1 MKVQT
6 NPPLHLT
13 YCLNVHPGES
23 WAENF
28 AAIRDHAL
36 RVRDRVSPDGPFGL
50 GMRLGAAAA
59 GELSDPTALAE
70 FRQFLTDEDLYVFT
84 INGFPYGQFHNTA
97 VKDSVYAPDWRTPQ
111 RRDYTIAMAD
121 ILATLLPKD
130 VSGSISTVPGSY
142 KPWITCSDDVSD
154 MVAMLCDVAAHLAA
168 LAAGDDGREIVL
180 ALEPEPD
187 CYVETTD
194 EVIAFFAGPLRAF
207 GIGYLAAEHGLDAQE
222 AEAVIG
228 RHLGVC
234 FDTSHLAVEF
244 EDLPASLAA
253 LAAANV
259 RIGKVHLSSALEVSV
274 SDQARSQLADFC
286 DPVYLHQVK
295 TRLADGQMRSYADL
309 PAALA
314 ADDFGDGATAR
325 VHFHVPLFFEGLG
338 ELTSTARMLTGAFA
352 SALRGG
358 ATEHLEIETYTFDV
372 LPPELR
378 GGDLADAV
386 AREYA
391 WARREIL
398 SP

>member
-6 NPPLHLT
+6 HPPLHLT

-28 AAIRDHAL
+28 AAIRNHAL
-36 RVRDRVSPDGPFGL
+36 RVRDSVAPDGPFGL
-50 GMRLGAAAA
+50 GMRLGATATE
-59 GELSDPTALAE
+59 ELSDPAALAE
-70 FRQFLTDEDLYVFT
+70 FQRFLTDEDLYVFT
-84 INGFPYGQFHNTA
+84 VNGFPYGRFHDTA
-97 VKDSVYAPDWRTPQ
+97 VKDSVYAPDWRTIE
-111 RRDYTIAMAD
+111 RRDYTIVMAD
-121 ILATLLPKD
+121 LLAALLPEG

-142 KPWITCSDDVSD
+142 KPWITCDDDVAD

-168 LAAGDDGREIVL
+168 LMTDRGCEIVL

-194 EVIAFFAGPLRAF
+194 EVIEFFNGPLREV
-207 GIGYLAAEHGLDAQE
+207 GIAYLAAEHGMDAAA
-222 AEAVIG
+222 AEQAIS

-244 EDLPASLAA
+244 EDLPGSLAA
-253 LAAANV
+253 LTNAGV
-259 RIGKVHLSSALEVSV
+259 RIGKVHLSAALEVTV
-274 SDQARSQLADFC
+274 SRKARAQLAGFC

-295 TRLADGQMRSYADL
+295 ARLPDGSTTSLPDL

-314 ADDFGDGATAR
+314 AGAMEDNAVAR

-338 ELTSTARMLTGAFA
+338 ELTSTARLLAGPFA
-352 SALRGG
+352 SALLAG
-358 ATEHLEIETYTFDV
+358 ATEHLEIETYTFNV

-378 GGDLADAV
+378 GGELADTIT
-386 AREYA
+386 EEFA
-391 WARREIL
+391 WVGREIL
-398 SP
+398 GQ